1 MLSAKKELFTPS
13 GGGYQISRSVRL
25 RSSASAYLS
34 RTLGTATNNKI
45 WTWSGWI
52 KRGKP
57 GGSSASGMHLFGT
70 GSASTDAAS
79 TQIQFDG
86 ENLLLTGYA
95 TNWLKSNAVYRD
107 PSAWYH
113 IVVTWDNSNATVANR
128 AKMYVNGVEVS
139 YSIDN
144 RASLSTSSTY
154 GINQAV
160 LHTIGAWS
168 WNNGT
173 FAQPEYYD
181 GYLTEINFIDGQ
193 ALTPSSF
200 GETNAL
206 TGVWQPKRYIGTY
219 GTNGFYLNFSDNS
232 ATDALGYDFSTGLY
246 SKNLRTSGTNIG
258 TFTANGGLTAAFDGN
273 FNQPNATSAKATA
286 PAAGYNTA
294 VIGKDWGADV
304 TKTITAVQLFSQNDG
319 GFVGG
324 TTTALVF
331 KLQGSNDNSTW
342 TDLTS
347 PITGPATGANTIITV
362 TSGITTST
370 AYRYHRINV
379 NADGTNNYYMCE
391 LAFYEAGSYNLNNW
405 FPNNISL
412 TAGVTY
418 DSMLD
423 VPTLYADG
431 GNGRG
436 NYSVMNPLAQEVA
449 GVVIDGNLRLNN
461 TAASNG
467 NSRSTIAF
475 PSSGLWYVEGTVGST
490 TSASVAIGFG
500 IILASVP
507 VAGGLSGYNT
517 ANTWSIY
524 ASNISNLN
532 NNGSVVGSGGV
543 FTAGDVLQVAVDR
556 NNNRIWIGKNNTWY
570 NSTYGTT
577 GDPSTGA
584 NPTFTS
590 VTANDI
596 TLFAMAF
603 ANSFAINFGQRSF
616 TYTPPTGFKALNTQ
630 NLPTPTIS
638 NGATVMAATLYTGT
652 NANLTV
658 TNTVSG
664 VSMQPDLVWMK
675 RRSSIS
681 SHVLIDS
688 VRGVTKTINS
698 DSTVAESTS
707 SGTSGLLS
715 FNSNGFSLGT
725 DTTANGSTNGSGQT
739 YVGWQWQ
746 AGAGSSS
753 SNTSG
758 TITST
763 VSAGA
768 TQGFSVVTYTGTGA
782 NATVGHGLGVAPSM
796 IIVKN
801 RSSGTT
807 DWAVYHKNLT
817 SAAYYL
823 WLNSTQAQAT
833 SAIVWNSTTP
843 TSSVFSIGT
852 GSQTNGSTNSMV
864 AYCFA
869 EVAGYSKFGSYTGNG
884 STDGPF
890 VYTGFRPRWIM
901 IKRTDSI
908 SNWSIRDTS
917 RDVANT
923 ATTGLHANL
932 SDAESTQAAIDILSN
947 GFKCRDAGGA
957 ATNTSGG
964 TYIYAAF
971 AENPFKYSL
980 AR

>member
-1 MLSAKKELFTPS
+1 
-13 GGGYQISRSVRL
+13 
-25 RSSASAYLS
+25 
-34 RTLGTATNNKI
+34 
-45 WTWSGWI
+45 
-52 KRGKP
+52 
-57 GGSSASGMHLFGT
+57 MHLFGT

-113 IVVTWDNSNATVANR
+113 IVVAWDNSNATVANR
-128 AKMYVNGVEVS
+128 AKIYVNGIEIS

-200 GETNAL
+200 GETNSV
-206 TGVWQPKRYIGTY
+206 TGVWQPKKYGGTY

-232 ATDALGYDFSTGLY
+232 
-246 SKNLRTSGTNIG
+246 N
-258 TFTANGGLTAAFDGN
+258 
-273 FNQPNATSAKATA
+273 
-286 PAAGYNTA
+286 NTA
-294 VIGKDWGADV
+294 TTIGKDY
-304 TKTITAVQLFSQNDG
+304 
-319 GFVGG
+319 
-324 TTTALVF
+324 
-331 KLQGSNDNSTW
+331 
-342 TDLTS
+342 
-347 PITGPATGANTIITV
+347 
-362 TSGITTST
+362 SG
-370 AYRYHRINV
+370 N
-379 NADGTNNYYMCE
+379 G
-391 LAFYEAGSYNLNNW
+391 NNW
-405 FPNNISL
+405 TPNNISV

-461 TAASNG
+461 AAASNG

-490 TSASVAIGFG
+490 TSASVAIGWG
-500 IILASVP
+500 VILASVP

-603 ANSFAINFGQRSF
+603 ANSFAINFGQRPF
-616 TYTPPTGFKALNTQ
+616 TYTPPTGFVALNTQ

-638 NGATVMAATLYTGT
+638 KGNQYFDESLWTGTGT
-652 NANLTV
+652 NPRTLST
-658 TNTVSG
+658 G
-664 VSMQPDLVWMK
+664 VIFQPDLVWVK
-675 RRSSIS
+675 ARSAGV
-681 SHVLIDS
+681 SHALHDS
-688 VRGVTKTINS
+688 VRGFGVSTGLASSSTGAEGANAVNGGVTA
-698 DSTVAESTS
+698 V
-707 SGTSGLLS
+707 GVG
-715 FNSNGFSLGT
+715 SLT
-725 DTTANGSTNGSGQT
+725 LNAGSTDAANVNNSAVT
-739 YVGWQWQ
+739 YVGWQWN
-746 AGAGSSS
+746 AGG
-753 SNTSG
+753 
-758 TITST
+758 ST
-763 VSAGA
+763 VTNTDGSISAQVRANA
-768 TQGFSVVTYTGTGA
+768 TAGFSVVTWTSTGA
-782 NATVGHGLGVAPSM
+782 NATIGHGLGVAPKM
-796 IIVKN
+796 VIVKG
-801 RSSGTT
+801 RSAVSQWFTWHTGLTSG
-807 DWAVYHKNLT
+807 AYALILNLT
-817 SAAYYL
+817 D
-823 WLNSTQAQAT
+823 AQASYPT
-833 SAIVWNSTTP
+833 VFNSTTP
-843 TSSVFSIGT
+843 TSSVFSVGT
-852 GSQTNGSTNSMV
+852 SLTASTTAV

-869 EVAGYSKFGSYTGNG
+869 AVAGYSAFGSYTGNG

-890 VYTGFRPRWIM
+890 VFLGFRPRFLM
-901 IKRTDSI
+901 IKRIDAIDSGWGI
-908 SNWSIRDTS
+908 KDSARDSYNTMTASLFANSTS
-917 RDVANT
+917 
-923 ATTGLHANL
+923 
-932 SDAESTQAAIDILSN
+932 AESGFAANKIDFLSN
-947 GFKCRDAGGA
+947 GFKVRDDTTLGYH
-957 ATNTSGG
+957 NVSGG
-964 TYIYAAF
+964 TYIYMAV
-971 AENPFKYSL
+971 AENPFKLSL

>member
-1 MLSAKKELFTPS
+1 MSLFNNAIIGAS
-13 GGGYQISRSVRL
+13 GQGGYRISRSVRL

-34 RTLGTATNNKI
+34 RTLTTPTNNKI

-113 IVVTWDNSNATVANR
+113 IVVAWDNSNATVANR
-128 AKMYVNGVEVS
+128 AKIYVNGIEIS

-200 GETNAL
+200 GETNSV
-206 TGVWQPKRYIGTY
+206 TGVWQPKKYGGTY

-232 ATDALGYDFSTGLY
+232 
-246 SKNLRTSGTNIG
+246 N
-258 TFTANGGLTAAFDGN
+258 
-273 FNQPNATSAKATA
+273 
-286 PAAGYNTA
+286 NTA
-294 VIGKDWGADV
+294 TTIGKDY
-304 TKTITAVQLFSQNDG
+304 
-319 GFVGG
+319 
-324 TTTALVF
+324 
-331 KLQGSNDNSTW
+331 
-342 TDLTS
+342 
-347 PITGPATGANTIITV
+347 
-362 TSGITTST
+362 SG
-370 AYRYHRINV
+370 N
-379 NADGTNNYYMCE
+379 G
-391 LAFYEAGSYNLNNW
+391 NNW
-405 FPNNISL
+405 TPNNISV

-461 TAASNG
+461 AAASNG

-490 TSASVAIGFG
+490 TSASVAIGWG
-500 IILASVP
+500 VILASVP

-556 NNNRIWIGKNNTWY
+556 NNNRVWVGKNNTWY

-577 GDPSTGA
+577 GDPATGA

-596 TLFAMAF
+596 TLFAMVY
-603 ANSFAINFGQRSF
+603 ANSFAINFGQRPF
-616 TYTPPTGFKALNTQ
+616 TYTPPTGFVALNTQ
-630 NLPTPTIS
+630 NLPTPNIS
-638 NGATVMAATLYTGT
+638 NGANYMAASTYTGT
-652 NANLTV
+652 GATQSIVNSGNNAGAI
-658 TNTVSG
+658 SF
-664 VSMQPDLVWMK
+664 QPDFVWVK
-675 RRSSIS
+675 SRSSAS
-681 SHVLIDS
+681 YSHRLFDVL
-688 VRGVTKTINS
+688 RGTNVDLQSNTTNADTSEANS
-698 DSTVAESTS
+698 LTA
-707 SGTSGLLS
+707 
-715 FNSNGFSLGT
+715 FNSNGYSVGI
-725 DTTANGSTNGSGQT
+725 DNVGGGVNTNTVT
-739 YVGWQWQ
+739 YVGWQWN
-746 AGAGSSS
+746 AGGSTVT
-753 SNTSG
+753 NTSG
-758 TITST
+758 SI
-763 VSAGA
+763 SAQVRA
-768 TQGFSVVTYTGTGA
+768 NPTAGFSIVTYTGTGA
-782 NATVGHGLGVAPSM
+782 NATVGHGLGVAPKM
-796 IIVKN
+796 IIIKGRNFVA
-801 RSSGTT
+801 
-807 DWAVYHKNLT
+807 DWVVYHASIGNTAAVFLNT
-817 SAAYYL
+817 TGASSASSLYFQ
-823 WLNSTQAQAT
+823 N
-833 SAIVWNSTTP
+833 TTP
-843 TSSVFSIGT
+843 TSSVFSLGIAG
-852 GSQTNGSTNSMV
+852 GVNNSSSNTYV

-869 EVAGYSKFGSYTGNG
+869 AVAGYSAFGSYTGNG

-890 VYTGFRPRWIM
+890 VFTNFQPRWVM
-901 IKRTDSI
+901 VKRTDSTSDWYI
-908 SNWSIRDTS
+908 WDTS
-917 RDVANT
+917 RDTYNVET
-923 ATTGLHANL
+923 ATLLADTSG
-932 SDAESTQAAIDILSN
+932 AETSATSIDGLSN
-947 GFKCRDAGGA
+947 GFKCRS
-957 ATNTSGG
+957 ATVVNASGG

-971 AENPFKYSL
+971 ASSPFKLSL